1 GQGIATIPGSYT
13 AIFSRAFL
21 NMQYND
27 IGGEP
32 GGPIF
37 GLSTYSLNFPQI
49 PLSSDTSL
57 SVTVTN
63 FGITNT
69 LTISD
74 IVSSNSYFTITPN
87 LTPINIPPS
96 ASQVFQVK
104 NVSAATAQQGTI
116 QFTHNA
122 FGSPTNL
129 NVSAPAGI
137 QPGPVFEISPDPLIF
152 IQQTAGY
159 TDSLP
164 VTITN
169 EGLLNTLYIQNIT
182 SSNSYFAIYPDS
194 LPLTIEPQSSLTLR
208 VYYTSADTIQQGI
221 IEFTHNAVGSPSSLT
236 VSSVY
241 SDAQILIYPSSILFG
256 SLPGS
261 ADFWVTNPS
270 NYEDLVINSA
280 TSSNS
285 NYNFDQNSFPITVS
299 PGSMGYF
306 NITLE
311 NATGFQ
317 FTTIRIFNNVPGSPQ
332 ILYASNQPLVPSIE
346 GMITVASGPINRKMY
361 FGLDTVATD
370 GIDIILDEHD
380 IPPVPPP
387 GVFDARF
394 VLPENNFSG
403 YYNSWK
409 DYRHESASFSG
420 QKEYR
425 LSYQKTDNYGIEISW
440 DLPENITG
448 VLQDIINGS
457 FINVPIADTGS
468 FIVQDPVIFNR
479 LKMLIDFNGASPVEL
494 ISFIATLLN
503 YNVRLDW
510 TTATEA
516 NNSGFEI
523 YRKKSEDRIQESEWE
538 KLGFVPGFGTTTE
551 PKSYSFIDEDVKT
564 GTYKYRLKQIDFD
577 GTFEY
582 SNEIEVE
589 FDFIPKEFVLYQNY
603 PNPFNPST
611 TIRFSIPQSS
621 LVTLKIYNALGQEVR
636 TLVNGFTESGLH
648 TINFDASNLNSG
660 VYFYKLDA
668 GQFSEVKK
676 ITLIK

>member
-1 GQGIATIPGSYT
+1 
-13 AIFSRAFL
+13 
-21 NMQYND
+21 
-27 IGGEP
+27 
-32 GGPIF
+32 
-37 GLSTYSLNFPQI
+37 
-49 PLSSDTSL
+49 
-57 SVTVTN
+57 
-63 FGITNT
+63 
-69 LTISD
+69 
-74 IVSSNSYFTITPN
+74 
-87 LTPINIPPS
+87 
-96 ASQVFQVK
+96 
-104 NVSAATAQQGTI
+104 
-116 QFTHNA
+116 
-122 FGSPTNL
+122 
-129 NVSAPAGI
+129 
-137 QPGPVFEISPDPLIF
+137 
-152 IQQTAGY
+152 
-159 TDSLP
+159 
-164 VTITN
+164 
-169 EGLLNTLYIQNIT
+169 
-182 SSNSYFAIYPDS
+182 
-194 LPLTIEPQSSLTLR
+194 
-208 VYYTSADTIQQGI
+208 
-221 IEFTHNAVGSPSSLT
+221 
-236 VSSVY
+236 
-241 SDAQILIYPSSILFG
+241 
-256 SLPGS
+256 
-261 ADFWVTNPS
+261 
-270 NYEDLVINSA
+270 
-280 TSSNS
+280 
-285 NYNFDQNSFPITVS
+285 
-299 PGSMGYF
+299 
-306 NITLE
+306 
-311 NATGFQ
+311 
-317 FTTIRIFNNVPGSPQ
+317 
-332 ILYASNQPLVPSIE
+332 
-346 GMITVASGPINRKMY
+346 MITVASGPINRKMY